1 MGNLFKKLFK
11 LVGMTFFALGS
22 AVAYADY
29 QWNLPEPVTP
39 MAKDTLHVHNM
50 FMSLCIAI
58 FLIVLAIMIWS
69 IVYHRKDK
77 GYKPSTNSGPTTGMQ
92 VVWTIVPFLI
102 LLYIDFILMG
112 VPAWHAVAMMEDT
125 KTDAQMVVKITASQW
140 KWQYDY
146 PEEGI
151 SFVSTLSTPA
161 SQIDNSVP
169 KGQHYLLEVDH
180 PLVVP
185 INKKIRFLM
194 TSSDVV
200 HEWWVPAFGAKRN
213 AIPGFIREIWAT
225 IEKPGT
231 YRGQCT
237 ELCGKGHGFMPVVV
251 EAVTEEK
258 YQEWLAAKKQEMQSR
273 VLSEG
278 GETQKG
284 TENQPSQAN
293 TQSTGGMS
301 VAAAI

>member
-1 MGNLFKKLFK
+1 
-11 LVGMTFFALGS
+11 
-22 AVAYADY
+22 
-29 QWNLPEPVTP
+29 
-39 MAKDTLHVHNM
+39 MAKDTFHVHNM
-50 FMSLCIAI
+50 FMTICIVI
-58 FLIVLAIMIWS
+58 FLVVLAIMIWS
-69 IVYHRKDK
+69 IIYHRKDK
-77 GYKPSTNSGPTTGMQ
+77 GMKASTFSGPTTGMQ

-102 LLYIDFILMG
+102 LLYIDFILIG

-151 SFVSTLSTPA
+151 QFVSTMSTPA
-161 SQIDNSVP
+161 SQIDNSIA
-169 KGQHYLLEVDH
+169 KGEHYLLEVDN
-180 PLVVP
+180 PLVLP

-194 TSSDVV
+194 TSSDVI

-213 AIPGFIREIWAT
+213 AVPGFIREIWAT
-225 IEKPGT
+225 IEKPGI

-251 EAVTEEK
+251 EAVSEEK
-258 YQEWLAAKKQEMQSR
+258 YQEWVAAKKLEMQSR
-273 VLSEG
+273 VLSG
-278 GETQKG
+278 SADTQKA
-284 TENQPSQAN
+284 TENQPSQAK
-293 TQSTGGMS
+293 TQATGVVS

>member
-1 MGNLFKKLFK
+1 MVGKLLKVFLK
-11 LVGMTFFALGS
+11 LGVVFLAVGTTL
-22 AVAYADY
+22 AYAEY
-29 QWNLPEPVTP
+29 TWNLPEPVTP
-39 MAKDTLHVHNM
+39 MAIDTLHVHNK
-50 FMSLCIAI
+50 FMLICIAI
-58 FLIVLAIMIWS
+58 FLGVLAIMIYS
-69 IVYHRKDK
+69 LINHRHDK
-77 GYKPSTNSGPTTGMQ
+77 GAKPSQVTGPSTSIQ
-92 VVWTIVPFLI
+92 VFWTLVPFLV

-112 VPAWHAVAMMEDT
+112 IPAWHAIVMMEDT

-140 KWQYDY
+140 RWQYDY

-151 SFVSTLSTPA
+151 QFVSSLSTPA
-161 SQIDNSVP
+161 SQIDNSVA
-169 KGQHYLLEVDH
+169 KGEHYLLEVDH

-194 TSSDVV
+194 TSSDVI

-237 ELCGKGHGFMPVVV
+237 ELCGKGHGYMPIVV

-258 YQEWLAAKKQEMQSR
+258 YKEWVASQKQQMQPAAVTSNADKAQS
-273 VLSEG
+273 V
-278 GETQKG
+278 Q
-284 TENQPSQAN
+284 QPAQAKVRA
-293 TQSTGGMS
+293 TGIMS
-301 VAAAI
+301 VVAAN